1 MSKIVLL
8 LLILATLLS
17 TACHRQD
24 PEPTAYPD
32 KIVLRDAQLTGD
44 SVVLSWTKLDNP
56 GLTNYRVLR
65 RLSPTDPG
73 TYLSFYQQG
82 TKTSFTD
89 KKVPYASAVEYQVEG
104 LVGNAQSV
112 VSNSAS
118 LKRPEI
124 KSFTASPFDV
134 QFDRARRLL
143 YLFEPGG
150 VISQY
155 SLSSSTVT
163 KSITSNATIGYG
175 DFASYN
181 GATELYVPR
190 KDGWVFIYNAETLDK
205 LDQLNVGTAATS
217 VVAANGLLYVST
229 AAWLSSPLK
238 VYSRATKAL
247 VAQTGDWDA
256 TRLKRVPGSNTELV
270 ELTLN
275 VGPPDQH
282 YYSFTT
288 GGSVLTQFPDRYH
301 GDHPVDATRFELFP
315 SGAKYITSTEGA
327 IYSKFLVYE
336 GTLPHGNLE
345 YTAFCFDAAGQTI
358 CAGTTAGT
366 VEQYSASTYAFTRSI
381 RTKAY
386 PYRLFEDGSN
396 GYVCVSSV
404 TPLGPYTPP
413 YQVVVEQVR

>member
-1 MSKIVLL
+1 MAKIVLFL
-8 LLILATLLS
+8 FILVTLLS
-17 TACHRQD
+17 TGCHRQD
-24 PEPTAYPD
+24 PEPASYPD

-56 GLTNYRVLR
+56 GLTSYRVLR

-73 TYLSFYQQG
+73 ITISLYQQG
-82 TKTSFTD
+82 TQTSFTD
-89 KKVPYASAVEYQVEG
+89 KKVPYTSYLDYQVVG
-104 LVGNAQSV
+104 QVGNMQSV
-112 VSNSAS
+112 VSNSVS
-118 LKRPEI
+118 LKRPDI
-124 KSFTASPFDV
+124 KSFASSPFDV
-134 QFDRARRLL
+134 QFDRTHRRL
-143 YLFEPGG
+143 YLFEQGG
-150 VISQY
+150 LISQY
-155 SLSSSTVT
+155 SLSSSAIT
-163 KSITSNATIGYG
+163 KSITSNATIGYS

-181 GATELYVPR
+181 GVTELYVPR
-190 KDGWVFIYNAETLDK
+190 NDGWVFIYNAETLDL

-229 AAWLSSPLK
+229 AAWLNSPLK
-238 VYSRATKAL
+238 VYSRAAKAL
-247 VAQTGDWDA
+247 VNQTGDWDA

-270 ELTLN
+270 ELTLQI
-275 VGPPDQH
+275 GPPDQH

-288 GGSVLTQFPDRYH
+288 GGSVLTHFSDRYH

-315 SGAKYITSTEGA
+315 SGDKYITSSEGA

-345 YTAFCFDAAGQTI
+345 YTSFCFDATGQI
-358 CAGTTAGT
+358 ISAGTTAGT
-366 VEQYSASTYAFTRSI
+366 VEQYNAGTYASTRSI

-404 TPLGPYTPP
+404 TPLGSYTLP
-413 YQVVVEQVR
+413 YQLVVEQVR